1 MSEPPLHHALV
12 EPAGRAE
19 GWVLFLHGIMGTGA
33 NWRTIARKLVASRGD
48 VGAVLVDLRMHG
60 RSQGAAPPHTIE
72 AAAGDLDRLAA
83 ELAAGGR
90 PVRAVVGHSF
100 GGKVALAWRASAP
113 AGLCDT
119 WVMDAS
125 PGARAGGMEEQSPTS
140 PVRVL
145 GALERLPARFAER
158 GDFTAALEARGVARA
173 VAEWLAMN
181 LERDADGGLALR
193 LEVAALRALMA
204 DFYARDMWD
213 AAPPSSLPGAV
224 HVVVAERSSALT
236 LEDRARLEAAG
247 PPVRLHRVDAGHW
260 LHLEAPDAVLA
271 LLGAALAVTAA
282 R

>member
-1 MSEPPLHHALV
+1 MSEAALHHALV
-12 EPAGRAE
+12 EPPGGAAE

-33 NWRTIARKLVASRGD
+33 NWRTIARKLVAARGD

-60 RSQGAAPPHTIE
+60 RSQALAPPHTIE

-125 PGARAGGMEEQSPTS
+125 PGTRAGGMEEQSPTS

-145 GALERLPARFAER
+145 GALDGLPARFAER

-181 LERDADGGLALR
+181 LERADGGLALR
-193 LEVAALRALMA
+193 LDTAALRALMA
-204 DFYARDMWD
+204 DFYARDLWD
-213 AAPPSSLPGAV
+213 AALSDALPGAV
-224 HVVVAERSSALT
+224 HVVIAERSSALPQ
-236 LEDRARLEAAG
+236 EDRARLEAAG
-247 PPVRLHRVDAGHW
+247 PPARVHRVDAGHW

-271 LLGAALAVTAA
+271 LLVAELVVTAT